1 MDLKDFLSLIELA
14 AGLNAAY
21 IVVGIYQGYTNK
33 LLNNVFNIK
42 QLIDSKFNPIKET
55 INFNR
60 ITLDNT
66 EPSEVNGKN
75 TNTQIEKVKRSY
87 EVLCSKITKI
97 EQDIEV
103 NANIACE
110 FRCFSG
116 LSLMMFLYCCT
127 LLFVAPFYS
136 NCFLFTFT
144 GTVFIHS
151 VYGWFKENMKC
162 VCNLMWVIFEF
173 IIFLILSSIVCAIS
187 YYTDFKYDTLNNKI
201 FVIINNILIIISAL
215 LPMVNFIIFFL
226 KSYLKIKKIK
236 KDINK
241 HATDLEEEVNKTHKN
256 FDLLQGLEQLK
267 MVMLPN

>member
-97 EQDIEV
+97 EQDMT
-103 NANIACE
+103 
-110 FRCFSG
+110 
-116 LSLMMFLYCCT
+116 LSIILCKRKLGFKRLE
-127 LLFVAPFYS
+127 LF
-136 NCFLFTFT
+136 
-144 GTVFIHS
+144 
-151 VYGWFKENMKC
+151 
-162 VCNLMWVIFEF
+162 
-173 IIFLILSSIVCAIS
+173 
-187 YYTDFKYDTLNNKI
+187 YYL
-201 FVIINNILIIISAL
+201 
-215 LPMVNFIIFFL
+215 
-226 KSYLKIKKIK
+226 
-236 KDINK
+236 
-241 HATDLEEEVNKTHKN
+241 
-256 FDLLQGLEQLK
+256 
-267 MVMLPN
+267 